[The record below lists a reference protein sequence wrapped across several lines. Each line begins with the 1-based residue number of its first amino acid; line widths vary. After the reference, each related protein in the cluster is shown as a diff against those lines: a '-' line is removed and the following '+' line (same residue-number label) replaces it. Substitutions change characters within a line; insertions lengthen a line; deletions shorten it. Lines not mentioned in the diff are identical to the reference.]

1 MLPNL
6 RNVDC
11 TYSEVPVHAYA
22 AGSSRAQHQRH
33 WPRLRAF
40 SIARA
45 FLCPFSLWRSV
56 PKSEYLAK
64 LHDGQRALEISSGKG
79 VHLRHYASTFRRL
92 LFTGTECDEYG
103 LHRVRQANLDN
114 MEAPMLLD
122 LLEERHWAAL
132 ESKATVY
139 DAIFG
144 SNFMHMVPLQVAFR
158 LEFRNLLTIVSDQSR
173 GR

>member
-1 MLPNL
+1 MSTAPTARYPSTHTPPGVAE
-6 RNVDC
+6 RNINDIG
-11 TYSEVPVHAYA
+11 PVFVRSALLA
-22 AGSSRAQHQRH
+22 
-33 WPRLRAF
+33 
-40 SIARA
+40 
-45 FLCPFSLWRSV
+45 PFFALSHWRSV